1 MKINQRT
8 GINIRKKHLK
18 RWPLVRSVT
27 HKNGTK
33 AWLVDTRINGRGE
46 RLFFKSRVEAD
57 AHADILRT
65 KRMNDGKI
73 GVQISERLR
82 IEALECD
89 ERLKPFEATLR
100 QACDFFLKHF
110 KPVGETRTCAAATA
124 ELIDIKRKA
133 GKRESYMKGLG
144 WALGKFN
151 KEYGEVKVSEIA
163 QGGIEEWLDEQEFK
177 LATRRAYIRDL
188 GILFAFCNVRGYC
201 SINPVAR
208 IEKPMLEDEAPE
220 IFTVDE
226 AAALLHNAAANPD
239 FNLVP
244 ILAIGMFAGLRT
256 SEIKAL
262 EWREIDFDER
272 VIEVTGKKAKTRQ
285 RRLVKISDNLASW
298 LTPYRANSGKIVAG
312 RFRERLA
319 DTLIMARA
327 ELAQSGKQTALSR
340 WPKNG
345 MRHSFASYHLA
356 YHQNAALAAL
366 ELGHADTAMLFA
378 HYRNL
383 VRPKEAARYWQIVPQ
398 LS

>member
-1 MKINQRT
+1 
-8 GINIRKKHLK
+8 
-18 RWPLVRSVT
+18 
-27 HKNGTK
+27 
-33 AWLVDTRINGRGE
+33 LVDTRINGRGE

-244 ILAIGMFAGLRT
+244 ILAIGMF
-256 SEIKAL
+256 
-262 EWREIDFDER
+262 
-272 VIEVTGKKAKTRQ
+272 EVTGKKAKTRQ